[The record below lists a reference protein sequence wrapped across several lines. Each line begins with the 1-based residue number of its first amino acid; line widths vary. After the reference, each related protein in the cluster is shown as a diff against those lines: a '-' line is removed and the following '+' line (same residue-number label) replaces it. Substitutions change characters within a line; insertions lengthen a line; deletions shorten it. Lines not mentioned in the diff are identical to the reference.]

1 MPILVDGHN
10 LIGQMQRISL
20 SDPDDE
26 EQLVRLLRRFA
37 AQRSSR
43 RVVVIFDGG
52 VYGHPVR
59 LGGFGVDVHF
69 AIPPRNADQELIARI
84 RRITRRSEWQLVS
97 SDRAVAG
104 EARAHGLAVV
114 SAQEFARRLEQ
125 IDLPRANMQQKR
137 NDRPLTKEEVAE
149 WMRLFGVQEADDP
162 DVY

>member
-37 AQRSSR
+37 AQRRGR
-43 RVVVIFDGG
+43 RVIVVFDGG
-52 VYGHPVR
+52 VYGHP
-59 LGGFGVDVHF
+59 LQLSGFGVEAHF
-69 AIPPRNADQELIARI
+69 AIPPRNADQEIIARI
-84 RRITRRSEWQLVS
+84 RRIKRAAEWQLVS

-104 EARAHGLAVV
+104 EARAHGLTVI

-125 IDLPRANMQQKR
+125 IDLPRANLQQKR
-137 NDRPLTKEEVAE
+137 NDRPLTKAEIEE
-149 WMRLFGVQEADDP
+149 WMRLFGVDEADDP